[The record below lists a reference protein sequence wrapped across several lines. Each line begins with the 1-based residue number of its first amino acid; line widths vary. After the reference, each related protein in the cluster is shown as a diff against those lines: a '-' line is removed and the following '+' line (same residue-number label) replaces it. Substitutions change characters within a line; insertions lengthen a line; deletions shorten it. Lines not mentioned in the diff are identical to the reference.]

1 MKLRGKAADLIAITR
16 LLARL
21 TAEVGDDE
29 TGEVLML
36 FDYLRCYLYA
46 LEVCIRMRE
55 RIEKNRQQAAT
66 IMKGVHE
73 ALAHHESK
81 FDGHARSLQA
91 HRDSLEEQIRR
102 VDGESL
108 RTRRKLDGLVRM
120 SEQADSL
127 KPALDGFKSIVQTEL
142 AQVDGILK
150 TMVGDSC
157 LAATVFA
164 RAAWLP
170 EDRRQ
175 KCMKTLRSQLQAN
188 DVAVTADS
196 PFLLGNLL
204 DRMQVRMWTQKGSSS
219 LAREPETINSV
230 SLAWLSPVHTL
241 IVDPDG
247 VAEAALFES
256 MPEGSECDPPEFT
269 YVFLSLLDYLRL
281 WYKSSLIEDIL
292 FALCV
297 FVNL

>member
-1 MKLRGKAADLIAITR
+1 
-16 LLARL
+16 
-21 TAEVGDDE
+21 
-29 TGEVLML
+29 
-36 FDYLRCYLYA
+36 
-46 LEVCIRMRE
+46 
-55 RIEKNRQQAAT
+55 
-66 IMKGVHE
+66 
-73 ALAHHESK
+73 
-81 FDGHARSLQA
+81 
-91 HRDSLEEQIRR
+91 
-102 VDGESL
+102 
-108 RTRRKLDGLVRM
+108 
-120 SEQADSL
+120 
-127 KPALDGFKSIVQTEL
+127 
-142 AQVDGILK
+142 
-150 TMVGDSC
+150 
-157 LAATVFA
+157 
-164 RAAWLP
+164 
-170 EDRRQ
+170 
-175 KCMKTLRSQLQAN
+175 MKTLRSQLQAN